1 MNPDLRNR
9 GVGRRW
15 IVLSERDVNNGAE
28 GAQIL

>member
-15 IVLSERDVNNGAE
+15 IVLSERDVKKGAE
-28 GAQIL
+28 GA